1 MKSSLLTTS
10 VLVVSWERP
19 ELLERLIRSLWQQIR
34 LPTEIVVCWQ
44 SDDLP
49 TYLKLDQLRSCPSIP
64 CPLVIVH
71 SAETGIV
78 PAENLA
84 LDSSSG
90 DLILMIDDD
99 AIAPPDWVD
108 RIVSF
113 HDSHPLC
120 GAFGG
125 PADCWT
131 AIGQRLPINPRKP
144 VAGLSWLGRIT
155 TNLHDQPVEWRLQPP
170 HRVDHLVGY
179 NLSLKRSAFDRFEDR
194 LKPYWQLFELDA
206 CLTASSRGFEI
217 WFDPDLVVEHR
228 VGYSTGVYAP
238 GREGD
243 WTIRFENSSYNQA
256 LVLSKHTKGF
266 WKRQLR
272 WLYLIFVG
280 TSSTPGP
287 LLIPLTIYMHGRVL
301 REIRLSFTCSVSKW
315 RGWRLGRTLKP
326 DQART

>member
-49 TYLKLDQLRSCPSIP
+49 TYLKLDQLRSCPTIP

-71 SAETGIV
+71 LAENGIV

-256 LVLSKHTKGF
+256 LVLSKHTKEF

-301 REIRLSFTCSVSKW
+301 RETRLSFTCSVSKW

>member
-49 TYLKLDQLRSCPSIP
+49 TYLNLDQLRSCPSIP

-71 SAETGIV
+71 LAENGIV

-84 LDSSSG
+84 LESSAG

-99 AIAPPDWVD
+99 AIAPPDWID

-131 AIGQRLPINPRKP
+131 AIGERLPINPRKP

-243 WTIRFENSSYNQA
+243 WSIRFENSSYNQA

-301 REIRLSFTCSVSKW
+301 REIRLSFTCSVSKG

>member
-19 ELLERLIRSLWQQIR
+19 ELLERLIRSLWKQTR

-49 TYLKLDQLRSCPSIP
+49 TYVKLDQLRSCPTIP

-71 SAETGIV
+71 LADNGIV

-99 AIAPPDWVD
+99 AIAPPDWID

-131 AIGQRLPINPRKP
+131 ANGERLPINPRRP

-243 WTIRFENSSYNQA
+243 WSIRFENSSFNQA

-266 WKRQLR
+266 WKRLLR

>member
-1 MKSSLLTTS
+1 MKRSILTTS
-10 VLVVSWERP
+10 VLVVSWQRP
-19 ELLERLIRSLWQQIR
+19 ELLERLIRSLWRQTS

-44 SDDLP
+44 SDDLS
-49 TYLKLDQLRSCPSIP
+49 TYLKLDELRACPTNP
-64 CPLVIVH
+64 CPLVMVH
-71 SAETGIV
+71 LAENGIV

-99 AIAPPDWVD
+99 AIAPPDWIE

-131 AIGQRLPINPRKP
+131 ATGRRLPINPRRP

-155 TNLHDQPVEWRLQPP
+155 TNLHDQPLEWRLQPP

-179 NLSLKRSAFDRFEDR
+179 NLSLKRSAFDRFEEQ

-243 WTIRFENSSYNQA
+243 WSIRFENSSFNQA
-256 LVLSKHTKGF
+256 LVLSKHSKGF

-272 WLYLIFVG
+272 WIYLMFVG

-287 LLIPLTIYMHGRVL
+287 LLIPLTIYKHGKVL
-301 REIRLSFTCSVSKW
+301 QEVRLSFTCSVWKW
-315 RGWRLGRTLKP
+315 RGWGLGRTLQP
-326 DQART
+326 AQA

>member
-10 VLVVSWERP
+10 VLVVSWKRP

-49 TYLKLDQLRSCPSIP
+49 TCVKLDQLRSCPTIP

-71 SAETGIV
+71 LAENGIV

-84 LDSSSG
+84 LESSAG

-256 LVLSKHTKGF
+256 LVLSKHTKVF